1 MRPHLRLRRNPAPE
15 RRNALPERDIGNA
28 EQPRDLA
35 AVMSGERELSH
46 GAQRGRQA
54 GEPIA
59 EGDICSPPAERGSG
73 LGECRAILHPGGFA
87 YALASGASRAHGA
100 EMREGAEEPSHIGAL
115 REISARGAHGLQEG
129 VLQEI
134 FRVIGM
140 PARARSGGAER
151 GEMRAEYFGG

>member
-1 MRPHLRLRRNPAPE
+1 
-15 RRNALPERDIGNA
+15 
-28 EQPRDLA
+28 
-35 AVMSGERELSH
+35 
-46 GAQRGRQA
+46 
-54 GEPIA
+54 
-59 EGDICSPPAERGSG
+59 
-73 LGECRAILHPGGFA
+73 
-87 YALASGASRAHGA
+87 
-100 EMREGAEEPSHIGAL
+100 MREGAEEPSHIGAL